1 MKSEDIFESDK
12 LESHDVLKHG
22 EKRRD
27 KEREREREN
36 IHPQQ
41 RD

>member
-1 MKSEDIFESDK
+1 MKSEDIFESGK

-27 KEREREREN
+27 KEREGERK
-36 IHPQQ
+36 HPSPTT
-41 RD
+41 